1 MGISE
6 IVSKEW
12 SDVVELEEKK
22 EPLLGSSNLG
32 HRLYESPNLIGSFS
46 TTCRMMIK
54 EEWRQTVDFARK
66 RNVLLFP
73 ALVSL
78 FSMILAMGFPFL
90 VGEGVPDT
98 INAVEDGRA
107 FSWDQMKIAMHFPLF
122 VFSLGMG
129 SFAFLGKII
138 TSQRSSGLNYLLA
151 SPSLQ
156 PLKQSTN
163 YFAYYVKEVT
173 FYILLV
179 LIPVI
184 FGISLGI
191 TFSPFAGLNNPLEYT
206 SLLTIFI
213 GMILTLSQGLA
224 ISFFGSALWTRG
236 GINSKLVPI
245 VAIISIL
252 IFALDIIPLEYFIIG
267 LSWHL
272 NHSIILIPIGLSISF
287 AFAISGAYLVGN
299 SFEQI
304 SIEKQT
310 LFNPIYERLGFIRNT
325 KMRLLV
331 SKELLELIRSGAVKK
346 MAVSYSVPLAV
357 LLLLAWLVD
366 FTEYPIPVNLLTYA
380 PFLGFFGFNYYSWI
394 TAIDSNAH
402 YNALPTTVPE
412 VIRAKVMVYFLVTT
426 WISLLFLIL
435 MAWNLGAWWSL
446 PAALIVMLANSVY
459 IVALTAFLM
468 GLRPNK
474 AIFDASIMFWFW
486 IATVI
491 PLLLLFLLS
500 FTQGDIAIMQNW
512 GQAIVTEGLDANR
525 TAVSSEELAS
535 VQTGF
540 GGIATISAILFA
552 LGWGLLRLLE
562 KKWGKAT
569 FDT

>member
-1 MGISE
+1 MGVSK
-6 IVSKEW
+6 IVSREW
-12 SDVVELEEKK
+12 PDDFELIVNDDKN
-22 EPLLGSSNLG
+22 LGSSSLSHNLYG
-32 HRLYESPNLIGSFS
+32 APGIIGSFW
-46 TTCRMMIK
+46 TTCRMMVK
-54 EEWRQTVDFARK
+54 EEWRQNVDFARK

-98 INAVEDGRA
+98 INAVEEGRA
-107 FSWDQMKIAMHFPLF
+107 FSWSEMKIALHLPLF

-129 SFAFLGKII
+129 SFAFLGKIL
-138 TSQRSSGLNYLLA
+138 TSQRASGLNYLLA
-151 SPSLQ
+151 APSLQ

-173 FYILLV
+173 FYVLLV
-179 LIPVI
+179 MIPVI
-184 FGISLGI
+184 VGIFLGI
-191 TFSPFAGLNNPLEYT
+191 IFSPYAGLNNPLKYT
-206 SLLTIFI
+206 SLFTILI
-213 GMILTLSQGLA
+213 AMILTMSQGLA
-224 ISFFGSALWTRG
+224 VSFFGSALWTRG
-236 GINSKLVPI
+236 GLYSKLVPLMAI
-245 VAIISIL
+245 VGIM
-252 IFALDIIPLEYFIIG
+252 IFALDIISLELLIIG

-272 NHSIILIPIGLSISF
+272 THSLYFIPLGVGISIIF
-287 AFAISGAYLVGN
+287 AVSGAHLVG
-299 SFEQI
+299 SDFEQI

-310 LFNPIYERLGFIRNT
+310 LFHPIYERLGFIRNK

-346 MAVSYSVPLAV
+346 MAVSYSIPLAV

-446 PAALIVMLANSVY
+446 PAALLVMLANSVY

-512 GQAIVTEGLDANR
+512 GQAIVSEGLDANR
-525 TAVSSEELAS
+525 TAVSNEELAS
-535 VQTGF
+535 VKTGF

-562 KKWGKAT
+562 RKWGKST

>member
-1 MGISE
+1 MGFSE

-12 SDVVELEEKK
+12 PEDLELIIEEQHS
-22 EPLLGSSNLG
+22 LGSSNLG
-32 HRLYESPNLIGSFS
+32 HKLYDAPTIFGSFS

-78 FSMILAMGFPFL
+78 FSMILTMGFPFL

-98 INAVEDGRA
+98 INAVEEGRA
-107 FSWDQMKIAMHFPLF
+107 FSWEQMKIAMHLPLF
-122 VFSLGMG
+122 LFSLGMG
-129 SFAFLGKII
+129 SFAFLGKIL

-151 SPSLQ
+151 SPGLQ

-184 FGISLGI
+184 IGISIGI
-191 TFSPFAGLNNPLEYT
+191 TVSPFVGLNNPLEYT

-213 GMILTLSQGLA
+213 AMVLTLSQGLS
-224 ISFFGSALWTRG
+224 ISFFGSAFWTRG
-236 GINSKLVPI
+236 GIYSKLVPVLAVI
-245 VAIISIL
+245 GIL
-252 IFALDIIPLEYFIIG
+252 IFALDLIPIEYFIMG
-267 LSWHL
+267 LSWHI
-272 NHSIILIPIGLSISF
+272 NHSIILILFGLLISF
-287 AFAISGAYLVGN
+287 LFAISGAYLVG
-299 SFEQI
+299 SDFEQI

-310 LFNPIYERLGFIRNT
+310 LFNPIYERLSFIRND

-426 WISLLFLIL
+426 WISLIFLIL
-435 MAWNLGAWWSL
+435 MAWNLNAWWSL

-500 FTQGDIAIMQNW
+500 FTQGDISIMQNW
-512 GQAIVTEGLDANR
+512 GQAIAAEGIDANR
-525 TAVSSEELAS
+525 TAISDKELES
-535 VQTGF
+535 IQTGF

-552 LGWGLLRLLE
+552 LGWALLRLLE
-562 KKWGKAT
+562 KKWGKST